1 MFATWQQSQVNMD
14 GLTVSEGMF
23 VLLPGTISDFTKE
36 MKPYKNEVIQ
46 TLIPNI
52 SN

>member
-23 VLLPGTISDFTKE
+23 VLLPGTIYYYLLKDK
-36 MKPYKNEVIQ
+36 I
-46 TLIPNI
+46 
-52 SN
+52 